1 MRKFFNFWTLII
13 CALAVIGC
21 EKTTVDDT
29 GTGGGNNNNGG
40 GGDDPINTVTPEIT
54 LAEKSVDYNTF
65 TFEVTTNVEGELG
78 YTVVAEGNTIP
89 KIDELFALNSAEV
102 KDSATITVS
111 DLNDNTSYTLVAI
124 LRSKEDGTLSEPAKL
139 QFTTK
144 DDGVENPIV
153 INEVTYNSVTFTI
166 NIAGDYLFQCI
177 DKAYL
182 EHNGQTPET
191 YINTLG
197 IGIPEKGVQ
206 TFEWIDGLKYGN
218 YDMNLREDSEYYVI
232 AAISDGKQN
241 VTGDIFVKAFHT
253 PKRPTSAAGM
263 TIELKDITSTSV
275 KISTTPDSSVVEYY
289 VWVETQANIE
299 YYVSVGGGE
308 TFLNSLIKNAN
319 AGSWHLT
326 QANEQTWEGLTP
338 DTDYYCLVYLLDN
351 KGSDVMQK
359 IEFRTS
365 GKTLDAPKGE
375 VSVTPASENPH
386 KTLNINIFSEDAAYV
401 KVAFNTLA
409 DIQQQRNQDISDADI
424 ANKYGIEL
432 SAEQVNAIRTTG
444 LSLINEEL
452 WPNTEYAAIVSI
464 KNSEQTETIICTS
477 GTTPKKALPTRVES
491 DLFEKLQGEWLV
503 SYDLIQVNG
512 VNVSITD
519 AEVTIAAGADDKSA
533 KEYRDYNR
541 LVILG
546 WPFDVTP
553 QGKLKETP
561 YYSPADLKE
570 SSSYW
575 RNYESLVYRDYGPK
589 VFFEIGEGDV
599 ITMPSEKNHYLYN
612 WGDDGYTLYF
622 YGADYDAKQSA
633 PATFPVTLSEDGN
646 TLTIG
651 ECKSGAEFNYG
662 VYRPSVFRDNEMW
675 AVATSDIVLKRVVK

>member
-1 MRKFFNFWTLII
+1 MRRLFNIWTLIL
-13 CALAVIGC
+13 CAFAVVGC
-21 EKTTVDDT
+21 EKTPVDDGT
-29 GTGGGNNNNGG
+29 GTGGGDKPTPG
-40 GGDDPINTVTPEIT
+40 VTPEIT
-54 LAEKSVDYNTF
+54 LEQKALDFNSFTF
-65 TFEVTTNVEGELG
+65 TVTTNVEGELG
-78 YTVVAEGNTIP
+78 YAVVAEGNATP
-89 KIDELFALNSAEV
+89 KIEELFALNSAEV
-102 KDSATITVS
+102 KDTATLTVS

-124 LRSKEDGTLSEPAKL
+124 LRAKEDGTLSEPAKL
-139 QFTTK
+139 QFTTP

-153 INEVTYNSVTFTI
+153 INGVTYSTVTFTI

-182 EHNGQTPET
+182 EHNGQTPES
-191 YINTLG
+191 YINTMG

-206 TFEWIDGLKYGN
+206 TYEWVDGSKYGS
-218 YDMNLREDSEYYVI
+218 YDMHLREDSEYYII

-241 VTGDIFVKAFHT
+241 VTGDIFVKPFRT
-253 PKRPTSAAGM
+253 PKRPVSEAGM
-263 TIELKDITSTSV
+263 TIELKDITSSSV
-275 KISTTPDSSVVEYY
+275 TIATTPDSTVTEYY
-289 VWVETQANIE
+289 VWVESKANIE
-299 YYVSVGGGE
+299 YFVSVGGSE
-308 TFLNSLIKNAN
+308 SFLNSLIKNAN

-326 QANEQTWEGLTP
+326 QANEQVWEGLTP
-338 DTDYYCLVYLLDN
+338 DTDYYCLVYLMDN
-351 KGSDVMQK
+351 KGNELMQK
-359 IEFRTS
+359 VEFRTS

-386 KTLNINIFSEDAAYV
+386 KTLSINIYSEDATSV
-401 KVAFNTLA
+401 RVAFNTAA
-409 DIQQQRNQDISDADI
+409 DIQEQRNADKTDSDI
-424 ANKYGIEL
+424 ARLYGIEL
-432 SAEQVNAIRTTG
+432 NAEQVEAVRTTG

-452 WPNTEYAAIVSI
+452 WPDTEYIAVVSI
-464 KNSEQTETIICTS
+464 KNREQTETIKCSS

-491 DLFEKLQGEWLV
+491 DLFETLQGKWLV

-512 VNVSITD
+512 VNVSIND
-519 AEVTIAAGADDKSA
+519 VEVTIAAGADDKSA

-546 WPFDVTP
+546 WQFDVTA
-553 QGKLKETP
+553 QGVLKEIP
-561 YYSPADLKE
+561 YFSPADLVE

-589 VFFEIGEGDV
+589 VFLEIGEGDV

-622 YGADYDAKQSA
+622 YGADYNAKQSA

-651 ECKSGAEFNYG
+651 AHHSGAEFFYG

-675 AVATSDIVLKRVVK
+675 SVATSDIVLKRVK